1 MTEVDAVKCSMCKD
15 IIYLRSNLD
24 SRWCSCRA
32 LTIGGGIVRGAYPAD
47 RIGIKRTSSTAPY
60 KYLKIKVNA
69 SLQELQHD
77 WNHGPNKFGCMKSRD
92 IYTELEKELENETL
106 EN

>member
-1 MTEVDAVKCSMCKD
+1 MIEVDAVKCSMCKD
-15 IIYLRSNLD
+15 IIYLRSGLD

-32 LTIGGGIVRGAYPAD
+32 LTIGGDGHSV
-47 RIGIKRTSSTAPY
+47 GIKRSSSTAPY
-60 KYLKIKVNA
+60 EYLKIKVDA
-69 SLQELQHD
+69 SLQELHHD